1 MHFIVNFKQTSA
13 SFTRTDKI
21 GPLWAVDVND
31 HDPYSNA
38 KNMPKGLTEVH
49 DVGFVDVDD
58 ELEGVAHDED
68 EDDADQH
75 GGHRQVPEIPTVS
88 LLHAVQIFKK
98 NFGPMPSCSQF
109 KAHKQCISSQ
119 FTQQD

>member
-1 MHFIVNFKQTSA
+1 
-13 SFTRTDKI
+13 
-21 GPLWAVDVND
+21 
-31 HDPYSNA
+31 
-38 KNMPKGLTEVH
+38 MPKGLTEVH

-88 LLHAVQIFKK
+88 LLYAVQIFKK
-98 NFGPMPSCSQF
+98 ILDPCLHVLNLKHTNNAFQVNLHNRIDRY
-109 KAHKQCISSQ
+109 AALENL
-119 FTQQD
+119 TL